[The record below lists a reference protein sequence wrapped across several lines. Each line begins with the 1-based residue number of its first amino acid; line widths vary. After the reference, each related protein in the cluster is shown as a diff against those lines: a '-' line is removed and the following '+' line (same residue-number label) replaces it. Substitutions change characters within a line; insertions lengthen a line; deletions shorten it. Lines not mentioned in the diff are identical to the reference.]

1 MMLYPMTNPFRTAIR
16 LDGVWNFSTV
26 SEDYVPIEPLK
37 THRKV
42 AVPSSYN
49 ELFADK
55 AIRDHVGMVCY
66 ETTFTVPKTLE
77 KREIRLRVG
86 AAGNRATVFL
96 DGVMQ
101 GSHEG
106 AFLPF
111 DLLIPTMFCVREE
124 VRLSILIDN
133 RLDFRSL
140 PIGEVKVENGKAVQT
155 IFHDFANHSGITRS
169 VWLYARPSIAIQDV
183 WIQTKG
189 HGKTAKVD
197 YRVETRSSQ
206 VQISILSPS
215 GELVAET
222 MGASGSIRVENPIL
236 WDIGKGNLYT
246 LVVKTP
252 HDMVKERFGIRDF
265 EVKKDRILLNGKPVF
280 LKGFGMHE
288 DHVTIGKGYSPAMAI
303 RDFELLK
310 WINANSFRT
319 SHYPYAEEILTLA
332 DESGILVIDEVPA
345 VGLNFWSPR
354 PVFVKGTVDEE
365 TQSVHK
371 NQLTELIRRD
381 KNHPCV
387 VMVSLANEANTQ
399 EEGARA
405 YFEPLFAHA
414 RSLTDKPLTIVDWVG
429 AKENKVADLAD
440 VLCVNRYIGW
450 YVDTGDLSTVE
461 AKITADLTAYHQKYQ
476 KPVVLSE
483 FGADTIAGFHSLPST
498 IFSEEYQV
506 EFLETYLRVL
516 KKLPFVVGA
525 HVWNFADFLTKE
537 GLTRVGGNKKGV
549 FTRDRQPKA
558 AAHFL
563 KKAWSEEQR

>member
-1 MMLYPMTNPFRTAIR
+1 MLYPMTNPFRTAIR
-16 LDGVWNFSTV
+16 LDGVWNFATV
-26 SEDYVPIEPLK
+26 SEDYVPTEPLK
-37 THRKV
+37 PMKKV

-49 ELFADK
+49 ELYAEK
-55 AIRDHVGMVCY
+55 AIRDHVGVVCY
-66 ETTFTVPKTLE
+66 ETFFTVPKTLE
-77 KREIRLRVG
+77 KREIRLRFG

-111 DLLIPTMFCVREE
+111 DLLVPTMFCVREE
-124 VRLSILIDN
+124 VRLSVLIDN
-133 RLDFRSL
+133 RLDFKSL
-140 PIGEVKVENGKAVQT
+140 PIGEVKVENGRPVQT
-155 IFHDFANHSGITRS
+155 IYHDFANHSGITRS
-169 VWLYARPSIAIQDV
+169 VWLYSRPTVAVQDV
-183 WIQTKG
+183 SIVTRG
-189 HGKTAKVD
+189 HGKTAWVD

-206 VQISILSPS
+206 VQISILSPN
-215 GELVAET
+215 GDVVAEER
-222 MGASGSIRVENPIL
+222 GASGSVKIENPCL

-265 EVKKDRILLNGKPVF
+265 EVRKDRILLNGKPVF

-288 DHVTIGKGYSPAMAI
+288 DHVTIGKGYSAAMAI

-310 WINANSFRT
+310 WVNANSFRT
-319 SHYPYAEEILTLA
+319 SHYPYAEEILALA
-332 DESGILVIDEVPA
+332 DEYGILVIDEVPA
-345 VGLNFWSPR
+345 VGLNFWNPR

-365 TQSVHK
+365 TQAVHK
-371 NQLTELIRRD
+371 NQIAELVRRD
-381 KNHPCV
+381 NNHPSV
-387 VMVSLANEANTQ
+387 VMYSLANEANTQ
-399 EEGARA
+399 EAGARA

-440 VLCVNRYIGW
+440 VVCVNRYVGW
-450 YVDTGDLSTVE
+450 YVDTGDLSTIE
-461 AKITADLTAYHQKYQ
+461 AKVASDLTAYHQKYQ

-483 FGADTIAGFHSLPST
+483 FGADTIAGFHTLPST

-506 EFLETYLRVL
+506 EFLETYLGVL

-525 HVWNFADFLTKE
+525 HVWNFADFSTKE

-563 KKAWSEEQR
+563 KKAWSEERE